1 MRRQSIKRDN
11 PPTIPPALE
20 SGATTLGDPH
30 VLNDVLTRP
39 VPQDVAR
46 DERAPEAPAAG
57 SWTAPVLSASG
68 DAGVDLR
75 ESIRAKLTFALGRTP
90 ETARPRDWFAATAL
104 ALRERI
110 VAAALAAERSV
121 PNKRVYY
128 LSLEFLIGRLM
139 SDAMNNLGL
148 TETTRAAL
156 RELGVDLDAV
166 QEAEPD
172 AALGNGGLGRLA
184 ACFMESM
191 ASIGIPAMGYGI
203 RYDHGLF
210 RQSFEDGW
218 QREAPETW
226 LAEGNPWEFAR
237 PEATYAIGFGGTVTM
252 SSAEEGVIRRHWQP
266 AETVRAVAH
275 DVPVVGWRGRHV
287 NALRLWKAEAGEPVD
302 LARFNGGDHVG
313 AVAARMRA
321 EAISR
326 VLYPSDSSAEG
337 QELRLRQEYFFTA
350 ASIQD
355 LVARHVAERGDV
367 RSLPDHAAIQLNDT
381 HPAIAVP
388 ELMRILIDAHGL
400 SWEDAWHVTTHTLH
414 YTNHT
419 LLPEALETW
428 PVELMERLLPRHM
441 QIIYLINWMHLEEQ
455 AKHARQDTAS
465 DNAAYLASIS
475 LIDESHGRRVR
486 MGHLAFHGARRVNG
500 VSALHTDL
508 MRSTVFS
515 DLHALDTDKI
525 VNKTNGITF
534 RRWFHNANPGLTRLA
549 VETVGAGVLDNPELL
564 RGLEAHAEDPVFVA
578 RYAAVRR
585 ERKEAL
591 ADLIAE
597 RTGIDVDPAALFD
610 VQVKRIH
617 EYKRQL
623 LNILETVALYQ
634 AIKAEPHRDWTPRVK
649 IFAGKAAPSY
659 VQAKLIIKLAC
670 DVAKAVNDDPEVAG
684 RLKVVFLP
692 NYSVSL
698 AEAIIPAADLSEQIS
713 TAGLEASGTGNMK
726 FALNGALT
734 VGTLDGANIEIR
746 DHVGADNIFIFGL
759 EADGVK
765 ARQAEPD
772 YAAKAIQASPRLAA
786 ALDMIAA
793 GRFSPEEPG
802 RFRPLTDDLR
812 RRDQYLLT
820 ADFDDYWRVQRA
832 IDAAWRDPRG
842 WWAKAIRNTARM
854 AWFSSDRAM
863 REYAEEIWRVRL
875 G

>member
-1 MRRQSIKRDN
+1 MHAKAAVA
-11 PPTIPPALE
+11 PARAPAQRSLTV
-20 SGATTLGDPH
+20 SGDP
-30 VLNDVLTRP
+30 V
-39 VPQDVAR
+39 
-46 DERAPEAPAAG
+46 
-57 SWTAPVLSASG
+57 
-68 DAGVDLR
+68 VDLR
-75 ESIRAKLTFALGRTP
+75 EAIRGKLGIVLGVTP
-90 ETARPRDWFAATAL
+90 ETARPRDWFVATAL
-104 ALRERI
+104 ALRDRI
-110 VAAALAAERSV
+110 AETGLSKATQI
-121 PNKRVYY
+121 PHKRVYY

-139 SDAMNNLGL
+139 SDALNNLGL
-148 TETTRAAL
+148 TETVREAL
-156 RELGVDLDAV
+156 NELGIDLDAV

-191 ASIGIPAMGYGI
+191 ASLSIPAIGYGI

-210 RQSFEDGW
+210 RQSFKDGW
-218 QREAPETW
+218 QQEAPETW

-237 PEATYAIGFGGTVTM
+237 REATYKIGFGGGVTM
-252 SSAEEGVIRRHWQP
+252 SASGDGIARRWQP
-266 AETVRAVAH
+266 AETVLAVAH
-275 DVPVVGWRGRHV
+275 DVPVVGWRGKQV
-287 NALRLWKAEAGEPVD
+287 NRLRLWKAESEAPVD

-313 AVAARMRA
+313 AVSERMRA

-326 VLYPSDSSAEG
+326 VLYPSDASAEG
-337 QELRLRQEYFFTA
+337 QELRLRQEYFFTS
-350 ASIQD
+350 ASLQD
-355 LVARHVAERGDV
+355 LVARHRNERGDL

-388 ELMRILIDAHGL
+388 ELMRILTDDHGL
-400 SWEDAWHVTTHTLH
+400 SWEDAWHVTTNTLH

-455 AKHARQDTAS
+455 GKSGKGD
-465 DNAAYLASIS
+465 AAHLASVS

-515 DLHALDTDKI
+515 DLHALDSDKI

-534 RRWFHNANPGLTRLA
+534 RRWLHTANPGLTKLA
-549 VETVGAGVLDNPELL
+549 VEAVGEGVLDNPELL
-564 RGLEAHAEDPVFVA
+564 TGLDKFAQDASFVA
-578 RYAAVRR
+578 RYRAVRR

-591 ADLIAE
+591 TAIVAD
-597 RTGIDVDPAALFD
+597 RTGIDLDPDALFD

-623 LNILETVALYQ
+623 LNVIETVALYQ
-634 AIKAEPHRDWTPRVK
+634 AIKAEPHRNWTPRVK
-649 IFAGKAAPSY
+649 IFGGKAAPSY
-659 VQAKLIIKLAC
+659 VQAKLIIKLAA
-670 DVAKAVNDDPEVAG
+670 DVARAVNDDPEVAG

-759 EADGVK
+759 DAAGVIARK
-765 ARQAEPD
+765 AVPG
-772 YAAKAIQASPRLAA
+772 YARAAIEASPRLAA
-786 ALDMIAA
+786 ALDMIAS

-812 RRDQYLLT
+812 HRDPYLLT
-820 ADFDDYWRVQRA
+820 ADFDDYWRTQRA
-832 IDAAWRDPRG
+832 IDAAWRDSTT
-842 WWAKAIRNTARM
+842 WWAKAIHNTARM
-854 AWFSSDRAM
+854 AWFSSDRSM
-863 REYAEEIWRVRL
+863 REYADEIWRVRL
-875 G
+875 D

>member
-1 MRRQSIKRDN
+1 
-11 PPTIPPALE
+11 
-20 SGATTLGDPH
+20 
-30 VLNDVLTRP
+30 VLNDVLIPPAARET
-39 VPQDVAR
+39 AR
-46 DERAPEAPAAG
+46 DDHVSAIPAPAVR
-57 SWTAPVLSASG
+57 TAPALVQTG
-68 DAGVDLR
+68 DPVVDLR
-75 ESIRAKLTFALGRTP
+75 DQIRAKLTLTLGRTP

-110 VAAALAAERSV
+110 VAAALAAERGV

-148 TETTRAAL
+148 TETVRAAL
-156 RELGVDLDAV
+156 RELGVDLDTV
-166 QEAEPD
+166 QDAEPD

-210 RQSFEDGW
+210 RQSFQDGW

-226 LAEGNPWEFAR
+226 LAEGNPWEFTR
-237 PEATYAIGFGGTVTM
+237 PEATYTIGFGGTVAL
-252 SSAEEGVIRRHWQP
+252 SSLAEGVIRHHWHP
-266 AETVRAVAH
+266 AETVRAMAH
-275 DVPVVGWRGRHV
+275 DVPVPGWRGRHV
-287 NALRLWKAEAGEPVD
+287 NALRLWKAEAAEPVD

-350 ASIQD
+350 ASLQD

-388 ELMRILIDAHGL
+388 ELMRLLLDEHGL
-400 SWEDAWHVTTHTLH
+400 SWEDAWHVTTNTLH

-428 PVELMERLLPRHM
+428 PVELMVPRHM
-441 QIIYLINWMHLEEQ
+441 QIIYLINWMHLEQQ
-455 AKHARQDTAS
+455 AKHGRQD
-465 DNAAYLASIS
+465 AAYLASIS
-475 LIDESHGRRVR
+475 LIDESNGRRVR

-508 MRSTVFS
+508 MRSTVFA
-515 DLHALDTDKI
+515 DLHALDPDKI

-549 VETVGAGVLDNPELL
+549 AETVGAGVLDDPALL
-564 RGLEAHAEDPVFVA
+564 RGLEARAEDPAFVA
-578 RYAAVRR
+578 RYASVRR
-585 ERKEAL
+585 QRKVAL
-591 ADLIAE
+591 AAIIAA
-597 RTGIDVDPAALFD
+597 RTGIDVDPDALFD

-623 LNILETVALYQ
+623 LNVVETVALYQ

-670 DVAKAVNDDPEVAG
+670 DVARAVNDDPEVAD
-684 RLKVVFLP
+684 RLKVVFVP

-713 TAGLEASGTGNMK
+713 TAGMEASGTGNMK

-759 EADGVK
+759 DAAGVR

-772 YAAKAIQASPRLAA
+772 YAARAIQASPRLAA
-786 ALDMIAA
+786 ALDMIAS

-832 IDAAWRDPRG
+832 IDAAWRDKGR
-842 WWAKAIRNTARM
+842 WWATAIRNTARM

>member
-1 MRRQSIKRDN
+1 M
-11 PPTIPPALE
+11 
-20 SGATTLGDPH
+20 
-30 VLNDVLTRP
+30 LNDVLSPPASHAAT
-39 VPQDVAR
+39 R
-46 DERAPEAPAAG
+46 DETGAPEPAAP
-57 SWTAPVLSASG
+57 SWNTPALPVSG
-68 DAGVDLR
+68 DAIVDLR
-75 ESIRAKLTFALGRTP
+75 ESIRAKLAYAVGQSP

-110 VAAALAAERSV
+110 VSACMASDRSV

-156 RELGVDLDAV
+156 KDLGVDLDAV
-166 QEAEPD
+166 QDAEPD

-191 ASIGIPAMGYGI
+191 ASIGIPAIGYGI

-237 PEATYAIGFGGTVTM
+237 REATYAIGFGGHVTM
-252 SSAEEGVIRRHWQP
+252 STTPDGGIRRHWQP
-266 AETVRAVAH
+266 TETVNAVAH
-275 DVPVVGWRGRHV
+275 DVPVVGWKGKHV
-287 NALRLWKAEAGEPVD
+287 NRLRLWKAESAAALD

-313 AVAARMRA
+313 AVSERMQA

-326 VLYPSDSSAEG
+326 VLYPSDSSTSG
-337 QELRLRQEYFFTA
+337 QELRLRQEYFFTS

-355 LVARHVAERGDV
+355 LIARHVSERGDV

-388 ELMRILIDAHGL
+388 ELMRILLEDYAL

-455 AKHARQDTAS
+455 AKHGKHD
-465 DNAAYLASIS
+465 AAYLSSIS
-475 LIDESHGRRVR
+475 LIEESNGRRVR

-515 DLHALDTDKI
+515 DLHALDPDKI

-549 VETVGAGVLDNPELL
+549 VETVGVGVLNDPEML
-564 RGLEAHAEDPVFVA
+564 RGLDAYARDADFVA
-578 RYAAVRR
+578 RYRAVRR
-585 ERKEAL
+585 VRKEAL
-591 ADLIAE
+591 AQIVSE
-597 RTGIDVDPAALFD
+597 RTGIDIDPDALFD
-610 VQVKRIH
+610 VQIKRIH

-623 LNILETVALYQ
+623 LNVVETVALYQ
-634 AIKAEPHRDWTPRVK
+634 AIKAEPHKDWTPRVK
-649 IFAGKAAPSY
+649 IFGGKAAPSY
-659 VQAKLIIKLAC
+659 TQAKLIIKLAC

-713 TAGLEASGTGNMK
+713 TAGMEASGTGNMK

-759 EADGVK
+759 DAAGVR
-765 ARQAEPD
+765 ARQAETN
-772 YAAKAIQASPRLAA
+772 YARDAIQASPRLAA

-793 GRFSPEEPG
+793 GRFSPEEPN

-812 RRDQYLLT
+812 HRDQYLLT
-820 ADFDDYWRVQRA
+820 ADFDDYWRAQRE
-832 IDAAWRDPRG
+832 IDAAWRDPAT
-842 WWAKAIRNTARM
+842 WWAKAIHNTARM
-854 AWFSSDRAM
+854 AWFSSDRSM

>member
-1 MRRQSIKRDN
+1 
-11 PPTIPPALE
+11 
-20 SGATTLGDPH
+20 
-30 VLNDVLTRP
+30 VLNDVLTP
-39 VPQDVAR
+39 PAPR
-46 DERAPEAPAAG
+46 DASRDDSASQIPAPAA
-57 SWTAPVLSASG
+57 WTAPLLSQTG
-68 DAGVDLR
+68 DSVVDLR
-75 ESIRAKLTFALGRTP
+75 ESIRAKLSFALGRTP
-90 ETARPRDWFAATAL
+90 ENARPRDWFAATAL

-110 VAAALAAERSV
+110 VAACMASEKAV

-184 ACFMESM
+184 ACFMDSM
-191 ASIGIPAMGYGI
+191 ASIGIPAIGYGI

-226 LAEGNPWEFAR
+226 LAEGNPWEFVR
-237 PEATYAIGFGGTVTM
+237 PDATYRIGFGGTVTL
-252 SSAEEGVIRRHWQP
+252 SSPGEGVIRRHWQP
-266 AETVRAVAH
+266 AETVQAVAH
-275 DVPVVGWRGRHV
+275 DIPVVGWRGRHV
-287 NALRLWKAEAGEPVD
+287 NRLRLWKAEAGEPVD

-326 VLYPSDSSAEG
+326 VLYPSDSSADG
-337 QELRLRQEYFFTA
+337 QELRLRQEYFFTS
-350 ASIQD
+350 ASLQD
-355 LVARHVAERGDV
+355 LIARHVTERGDV

-388 ELMRILIDAHGL
+388 ELMRILMEDHDL
-400 SWEDAWHVTTHTLH
+400 SWEDAWHVTTNTLN

-455 AKHARQDTAS
+455 AKHGRQDAAHQ
-465 DNAAYLASIS
+465 DAAYLASIS
-475 LIDESHGRRVR
+475 LIDEAHGRRVR
-486 MGHLAFHGARRVNG
+486 MGHLAFHGSRRVNG

-508 MRSTVFS
+508 MRSTVFAP
-515 DLHALDTDKI
+515 LHALDPDKI

-534 RRWFHNANPGLTRLA
+534 RRWLHNANPGLTRLA
-549 VETVGAGVLDNPELL
+549 VETVGAGVLDDPELL
-564 RGLEAHAEDPVFVA
+564 RGLEAHAEDPAFVA

-585 ERKEAL
+585 QRKEAL
-591 ADLIAE
+591 AKLVAE
-597 RTGIDVDPAALFD
+597 RTGTDIDPDALFD

-623 LNILETVALYQ
+623 LNVVETVALYQ

-659 VQAKLIIKLAC
+659 VRAKLIIKLAC
-670 DVAKAVNDDPEVAG
+670 DVAKAVNDDPDIAG

-713 TAGLEASGTGNMK
+713 TAGMEASGTGNMK

-759 EADGVK
+759 DAAGVQ
-765 ARQAEPD
+765 AREAEPG

-786 ALDMIAA
+786 ALDMIAS

-812 RRDQYLLT
+812 QRDQYLLT
-820 ADFDDYWRVQRA
+820 ADFDDYWRVQRS

-854 AWFSSDRAM
+854 AWFSSDRSM

-875 G
+875 S

>member
-1 MRRQSIKRDN
+1 
-11 PPTIPPALE
+11 
-20 SGATTLGDPH
+20 LGDLH
-30 VLNDVLTRP
+30 VLNDVLTP
-39 VPQDVAR
+39 PAPR
-46 DERAPEAPAAG
+46 DASRDDSASQIPAPAA
-57 SWTAPVLSASG
+57 WTAPLLSQTG
-68 DAGVDLR
+68 DSVVDLR
-75 ESIRAKLTFALGRTP
+75 ESIRAKLSFALGRTP
-90 ETARPRDWFAATAL
+90 ENARPRDWFAATAL

-110 VAAALAAERSV
+110 VAACMASEKAV

-166 QEAEPD
+166 QDAEPD

-184 ACFMESM
+184 ACFMDSM
-191 ASIGIPAMGYGI
+191 ASIGIPAIGYGI

-226 LAEGNPWEFAR
+226 LAEGNPWEFVR
-237 PEATYAIGFGGTVTM
+237 PDATYRIGFGGTVTL
-252 SSAEEGVIRRHWQP
+252 SSPGEGVIRRHWQP
-266 AETVRAVAH
+266 AETVLAVAH
-275 DVPVVGWRGRHV
+275 DIPVVGWRGRHV
-287 NALRLWKAEAGEPVD
+287 NRLRLWKAEAGEPVD

-326 VLYPSDSSAEG
+326 VLYPSDSSADG
-337 QELRLRQEYFFTA
+337 QELRLRQEYFFTS
-350 ASIQD
+350 ASLQD
-355 LVARHVAERGDV
+355 LIARHVTERGDV

-388 ELMRILIDAHGL
+388 ELMRILMEDHDL
-400 SWEDAWHVTTHTLH
+400 SWEDAWHVTTNTLN

-455 AKHARQDTAS
+455 AKHGRQDAAHQ
-465 DNAAYLASIS
+465 DAAYLASIS
-475 LIDESHGRRVR
+475 LIDEAHGRRVR
-486 MGHLAFHGARRVNG
+486 MGHLAFHGSRRVNG

-508 MRSTVFS
+508 MRSTVFAP
-515 DLHALDTDKI
+515 LHALDPDKI

-534 RRWFHNANPGLTRLA
+534 RRWLHNANPGLTRLA
-549 VETVGAGVLDNPELL
+549 VETVGAGVLDDPELL
-564 RGLEAHAEDPVFVA
+564 RGLEAHAEDPAFVA

-585 ERKEAL
+585 QRKEAL
-591 ADLIAE
+591 AKLVAE
-597 RTGIDVDPAALFD
+597 RTGTDIDPDALFD

-623 LNILETVALYQ
+623 LNVVETVALYQ

-659 VQAKLIIKLAC
+659 VRAKLIIKLAC
-670 DVAKAVNDDPEVAG
+670 DVAKAVNDDPDIAG

-713 TAGLEASGTGNMK
+713 TAGMEASGTGNMK

-759 EADGVK
+759 DAAGVQ
-765 ARQAEPD
+765 AREAEPG

-786 ALDMIAA
+786 ALDMIAS

-812 RRDQYLLT
+812 QRDQYLLT
-820 ADFDDYWRVQRA
+820 ADFDDYWRVQRS

-854 AWFSSDRAM
+854 AWFSSDRSM

-875 G
+875 S

>member
-1 MRRQSIKRDN
+1 M
-11 PPTIPPALE
+11 
-20 SGATTLGDPH
+20 
-30 VLNDVLTRP
+30 LNDVLTP
-39 VPQDVAR
+39 PAQR
-46 DERAPEAPAAG
+46 DAMRDDSASEIPAAAA
-57 SWTAPVLSASG
+57 WTAPLLSQTG
-68 DAGVDLR
+68 DSVVDLR

-90 ETARPRDWFAATAL
+90 ETARPRDWFVATAM

-110 VAAALAAERSV
+110 VAACMASEKAV

-166 QEAEPD
+166 QDAEPD

-184 ACFMESM
+184 ACFMDSM
-191 ASIGIPAMGYGI
+191 ASIGIPAVGYGI

-226 LAEGNPWEFAR
+226 LAEGNPWEFVR
-237 PEATYAIGFGGTVTM
+237 PDATYTIGFGGSVTL
-252 SSAEEGVIRRHWQP
+252 SSPNEGVIRRHWQP

-275 DVPVVGWRGRHV
+275 DIPVVGWRGRHV
-287 NALRLWKAEAGEPVD
+287 NRLRLWKAEAGEPVD

-337 QELRLRQEYFFTA
+337 QELRLRQEYFFTS
-350 ASIQD
+350 ASLQD
-355 LVARHVAERGDV
+355 LIARHVTERGDV

-388 ELMRILIDAHGL
+388 ELMRILMEDHGL
-400 SWEDAWHVTTHTLH
+400 SWEDAWHVTTNTLN

-455 AKHARQDTAS
+455 AKHGRQDAAHQ
-465 DNAAYLASIS
+465 DAAYLASIS
-475 LIDESHGRRVR
+475 LIDEAHGRRVR

-508 MRSTVFS
+508 MRSTVFAH
-515 DLHALDTDKI
+515 LHALDPDKI

-534 RRWFHNANPGLTRLA
+534 RRWLHNANPGLTRLA
-549 VETVGAGVLDNPELL
+549 VETVGAGVLDDPALL
-564 RGLEAHAEDPVFVA
+564 RGLEAHAEDPAFVA

-585 ERKEAL
+585 QRKEAL
-591 ADLIAE
+591 ARVVAE
-597 RTGIDVDPAALFD
+597 RTGIDIDPDALFD

-623 LNILETVALYQ
+623 LNVVETVALYQ

-659 VQAKLIIKLAC
+659 VRAKLIIKLAC

-698 AEAIIPAADLSEQIS
+698 AETIIPGADLSEQIS
-713 TAGLEASGTGNMK
+713 TAGMEASGTGNMK

-759 EADGVK
+759 DAAGVQ
-765 ARQAEPD
+765 AREAEPG
-772 YAAKAIQASPRLAA
+772 YAARAIQASPRLAA
-786 ALDMIAA
+786 ALDMIAS

-812 RRDQYLLT
+812 QRDQYLLT
-820 ADFDDYWRVQRA
+820 ADFDDYWRVQRS

-854 AWFSSDRAM
+854 AWFSSDRSM

>member
-1 MRRQSIKRDN
+1 
-11 PPTIPPALE
+11 
-20 SGATTLGDPH
+20 
-30 VLNDVLTRP
+30 VLNDVLTPPAQRDALRDDAAAELP
-39 VPQDVAR
+39 V
-46 DERAPEAPAAG
+46 AA
-57 SWTAPVLSASG
+57 WTAPLLSQTG
-68 DAGVDLR
+68 DAVVDLR

-90 ETARPRDWFAATAL
+90 ESARPRDWFVATAM
-104 ALRERI
+104 ALRERV
-110 VAAALAAERSV
+110 VAACMASEKAV

-148 TETTRAAL
+148 TDTTRAAL

-166 QEAEPD
+166 QDAEPD

-184 ACFMESM
+184 ACFMDSM
-191 ASIGIPAMGYGI
+191 ASIGIPAIGYGI

-226 LAEGNPWEFAR
+226 LAEGNPWEFVR
-237 PEATYAIGFGGTVTM
+237 PDATYTIGFGGTVTL
-252 SSAEEGVIRRHWQP
+252 SSPGEGVIRRHWQP

-275 DVPVVGWRGRHV
+275 DIPVVGWRGRHV
-287 NALRLWKAEAGEPVD
+287 NRLRLWKAEAGEPVD
-302 LARFNGGDHVG
+302 LGRFNDGDHVG

-326 VLYPSDSSAEG
+326 VLYPSDSSADG
-337 QELRLRQEYFFTA
+337 QELRLRQEYFFTS
-350 ASIQD
+350 ASLQD
-355 LVARHVAERGDV
+355 LIARHVMERGDV
-367 RSLPDHAAIQLNDT
+367 RSLSDHAAIQLNDT

-388 ELMRILIDAHGL
+388 ELMRILMEDHDL
-400 SWEDAWHVTTHTLH
+400 SWEDAWHVTTHTLN

-455 AKHARQDTAS
+455 AKHGRQDAAHQ
-465 DNAAYLASIS
+465 DAAYLASIS
-475 LIDESHGRRVR
+475 LIDEAHGRRVR

-508 MRSTVFS
+508 MRSTVFAP
-515 DLHALDTDKI
+515 LHALDPDKI

-534 RRWFHNANPGLTRLA
+534 RRWLHNANPGLTRLA
-549 VETVGAGVLDNPELL
+549 VETVGAGVLDDPELL
-564 RGLEAHAEDPVFVA
+564 RGLEAHAEDPAFVA

-585 ERKEAL
+585 QRKVAL
-591 ADLIAE
+591 AKVVAE
-597 RTGIDVDPAALFD
+597 RTGIDIDPDALFD
-610 VQVKRIH
+610 IQVKRIH

-623 LNILETVALYQ
+623 LNVVETVALYQ
-634 AIKAEPHRDWTPRVK
+634 AIKADPHRDWTPRVK

-659 VQAKLIIKLAC
+659 VRAKLIIKLAC

-698 AEAIIPAADLSEQIS
+698 AETIIPGADLSEQIS
-713 TAGLEASGTGNMK
+713 TAGMEASGTGNMK

-759 EADGVK
+759 DAAGVQ
-765 ARQAEPD
+765 AREAEPG
-772 YAAKAIQASPRLAA
+772 YAATAIQASPRLAA
-786 ALDMIAA
+786 ALDMIAS

-812 RRDQYLLT
+812 QRDQYLLT
-820 ADFDDYWRVQRA
+820 ADFDDYWRVQRS

-854 AWFSSDRAM
+854 AWFSSDRSM
-863 REYAEEIWRVRL
+863 REYADEIWRVRL